1 VPILQ
6 LYYSLLPPV
15 PDPLPAEPPPLLLFV
30 LVLLVS
36 LVEPLP
42 EVVPVL
48 LPVPLVVPEPV
59 AEPEPLTEPEPLPVP
74 EPLVVPVLVDDDD
87 PSEQPDNPRPR
98 LNDMSAAVNRYFWF
112 RIYPPFVAS
121 NRYASITSSN
131 R

>member
-1 VPILQ
+1 
-6 LYYSLLPPV
+6 V
-15 PDPLPAEPPPLLLFV
+15 PDPPPLLLFV

-48 LPVPLVVPEPV
+48 LPVPLVVPEP
-59 AEPEPLTEPEPLPVP
+59 EPEPLTEP

-112 RIYPPFVAS
+112 RIYPPFAAS
-121 NRYASITSSN
+121 NRYAPIISSN
-131 R
+131 RYANLSNLLSFKIEQLSNRV

>member
-1 VPILQ
+1 M
-6 LYYSLLPPV
+6 
-15 PDPLPAEPPPLLLFV
+15 PDPPPLLLFV

-48 LPVPLVVPEPV
+48 LPVPLVVPEP
-59 AEPEPLTEPEPLPVP
+59 EPEPLTEPEPLPVP

-112 RIYPPFVAS
+112 RIYPPFAAS
-121 NRYASITSSN
+121 NRYAPIISSN
-131 R
+131 RYANLSNLLSFKIY